1 MELSN
6 WNIPVMALRGLTV
19 FPHMNLTFDVERSI
33 SIAALERAMET
44 DQDIFLVTQREI
56 GTAVPGEADLYE
68 IGTVSHIS
76 QILRLGN
83 TVRCVVEGSQ
93 RARLKRLWQTTPYL
107 QANVEAIPE
116 ETYSEAFQHS
126 PRTEALLRQTY
137 TLFTEYAQ
145 MAGGVAEE
153 VLTTVMD
160 SRDPGFLA
168 DYIAQNINLR
178 YTDKQEILEEFS
190 PYIRLRKLN
199 GFLARENNVLGF
211 EHEMESKVRD
221 QLVRSQREQ
230 ILRTQIRVLQNELGE
245 GEESETDELTAYRE
259 KITALKLNE
268 ETEKHLLKEVSKLSK
283 QPFGSA
289 EGAVIRNY
297 LDVCLE
303 MPWNTET
310 RERLSVEAARKVLE
324 KDHFGLEKVKERIL
338 ETIAVRQMNP
348 DAKGQ
353 ILCLVGPPGVGK
365 TSIAISVAKAL
376 NRKLARLSLGGVR
389 DEADIRGHR
398 KTYIGA
404 MPGRIIE
411 AISRSGSMNPL
422 LLLDEIDKLGS
433 DYRGDPASALL
444 EVLDSEQNY
453 AFRDHFLE
461 IPVDLTKVMFIT
473 TANTTDTIP
482 RPLLDRMEVI
492 RLTSYTDEEKLQ
504 IARRHLLPKQMA
516 AHGLKKGS
524 LRIGDDV
531 IRAIIRDYTRESGV
545 RLLERRLAAVC
556 RKADMRLL
564 TGDVKRVAVTEKELP
579 KLLDCQ
585 PYPPSLHTDR
595 EEVGVVNGLAW
606 TEAGGEIL
614 EVEVNVM
621 EGSGKLELTGNLGDV
636 MKESAQAALSCL
648 RSRAAALGI
657 EADFYKTKDIHV
669 HFPEG
674 AVPKDGPSAG
684 IAVTTAM
691 LSALTGQK
699 IRAGIAMT
707 GEVTLRGRVLAIG
720 GLKEKTMAALRNG
733 IGTVLIPKDNVRDL
747 EEIDQT
753 VRAAL
758 HFVPV
763 ETVDQVFAAALCQ
776 EASVPVH
783 EELPVAAFA
792 PIPSR
797 EPGGDAALRQ

>member
-6 WNIPVMALRGLTV
+6 WNIPVLALRGLTV
-19 FPHMNLTFDVERSI
+19 FPHMNLTFDVERPI

-56 GTAVPGEADLYE
+56 GTAEPGEADLYE

-76 QILRLGN
+76 HLLRMGS

-137 TLFTEYAQ
+137 TLFGEYAQ
-145 MAGGVAEE
+145 MAGGVADE
-153 VLTTVMD
+153 VLSTVMD

-168 DYIAQNINLR
+168 DYIAQNISLR

-245 GEESETDELTAYRE
+245 SEETETDELTAYRE
-259 KITALKLNE
+259 KIAALKLDE
-268 ETEKHLLKEVSKLSK
+268 ETEKHLLKEVTKLSK

-303 MPWNTET
+303 MPWNVET
-310 RERLSVEAARKVLE
+310 RERLSVEAARRVLE

-411 AISRSGSMNPL
+411 AISRAGSMNPL

-433 DYRGDPASALL
+433 DYRGDPAAALL
-444 EVLDSEQNY
+444 EVLDGEQNY

-461 IPVDLTKVMFIT
+461 IPVDLTKVLFIT

-492 RLTSYTDEEKLQ
+492 RLSSYTDEEKLQ
-504 IARRHLLPKQMA
+504 IARRHLLPKQLA
-516 AHGLKKGS
+516 AHGLKKGAV
-524 LRIGDDV
+524 RMGDDV

-564 TGDVKRVAVTEKELP
+564 TGDVKRITVTENDLP

-585 PYPPSLHTDR
+585 PYPPALHTDR

-648 RSRAAALGI
+648 RSRAAALNLP
-657 EADFYKTKDIHV
+657 ADFHKTLDIHV

-691 LSALTGQK
+691 LSALTGRK
-699 IRAGIAMT
+699 IRAGVAMT

-747 EEIDQT
+747 EEIDPT

-763 ETVDQVFAAALCQ
+763 ETVDQVFAAALCP
-776 EASVPVH
+776 EVSAPVH
-783 EELPVAAFA
+783 EERPVAAFA
-792 PIPSR
+792 PLPGR
-797 EPGGDAALRQ
+797 ETGGDAALRQ